1 MEIVCKDCPHK
12 SSRAQPFLS
21 LSVEVNS
28 KKSLE
33 EALGKMIQ
41 GETLEGDNAYDC
53 ERCSMK

>member
-1 MEIVCKDCPHK
+1 MAMEIVCKDCPHK

-53 ERCSMK
+53 E